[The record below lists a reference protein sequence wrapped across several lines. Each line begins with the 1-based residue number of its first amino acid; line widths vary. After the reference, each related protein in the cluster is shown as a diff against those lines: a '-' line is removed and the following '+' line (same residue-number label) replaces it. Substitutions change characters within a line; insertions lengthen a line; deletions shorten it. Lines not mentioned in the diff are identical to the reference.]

1 MLVRGGGDLGTG
13 AAVALVR
20 SGLDVVVADQMRPT
34 ALRLTA
40 AFAAAT
46 LGGELTVG
54 GVTGVLA
61 GSCDEVREAFERGR
75 VAVWVQ
81 GDAALRAG
89 GIVPRVLVEA
99 RMQGVRNPS
108 LAPDEAPIVIALGP
122 GYLAGQ
128 HCHYVVETNR
138 GPHLGE
144 VIERGA
150 AEPHTGVP
158 GQVQGL
164 SEKRLLRSPV
174 AGALRRHRSIGERVS
189 AGDVVAT
196 VDGEPVRA
204 RIDGMVRGLMLDGL
218 RVPAG
223 KKVGDVD
230 PRLDR
235 SLLEWPSDKSER
247 VGAGV
252 VAAIRAALAV
262 SRG

>member
-20 SGLDVVVADQMRPT
+20 SGLDVVVADRARPT

-40 AFAAAT
+40 AFAAAA
-46 LGGELTVG
+46 LGSERTVG
-54 GVTGVLA
+54 GITGVLA
-61 GSCDEVREAFERGR
+61 ASGAAIRDAFERGR
-75 VAVWVQ
+75 VAVWVR
-81 GDAALRAG
+81 GDEALRAEG
-89 GIVPRVLVEA
+89 VSPRVLVEA
-99 RMQGVRNPS
+99 RMRGVRNPS
-108 LAPDEAPIVIALGP
+108 LAPDEAPLVVALGP
-122 GYLAGQ
+122 GYVAGR

-138 GPHLGE
+138 GPRLGQ

-164 SEKRLLRSPV
+164 AEKRLLRSPV
-174 AGALRRHRSIGERVS
+174 AGTLRRMRSIGEPVS

-196 VDGEPVRA
+196 VEGEPVRA

-218 RVPAG
+218 QVPEG

-252 VAAIRAALAV
+252 VAAIRAALMLSSA
-262 SRG
+262 